1 MKIAIVDDSREYLE
15 ILEREILDLNLFSER
30 DAIRKY
36 DNAESFY
43 EEWKQG
49 RQFDL
54 YILDIEMPGYN
65 GIELGKEIHSHNKDS
80 VIIFVTS
87 HTKFA
92 LEAYDVHAYHYILKS
107 RMPDKLP
114 RILREVLEK
123 LGEQKKEYYVLRGK
137 EYSEK
142 LLLDD
147 IYYINKVKKQAVF
160 YTRHGELEERKNIS
174 DILYELQDK
183 NFTQIDQ
190 GVIIN
195 VAGVSRVLKDS
206 LVMENG
212 DELKISRSNVKRVK
226 QEIGDYWSEHY
237 C

>member
-1 MKIAIVDDSREYLE
+1 MKIAILDDDRDYLD
-15 ILEREILDLNLFSER
+15 ILEREILGLHLLSEKDR
-30 DAIRKY
+30 ISKY

-43 EEWKQG
+43 EEWRQG
-49 RQFDL
+49 KQFDL
-54 YILDIEMPGYN
+54 CILDIEMPGYN
-65 GIELGKEIHSHNKDS
+65 GIELGKEIHRHSEGT
-80 VIIFVTS
+80 VIIYVTS

-92 LEAYDVHAYHYILKS
+92 LEAYDIHAYHYVLKT
-107 RMPDKLP
+107 RMSDKLP
-114 RILREVLEK
+114 RVLREVLEK
-123 LGEQKKEYYVLRGK
+123 LGEQKKEYYILRGK
-137 EYSEK
+137 DYTER

-147 IYYINKVKKQAVF
+147 IYYINKVKKHAVF
-160 YTRHGELEERKNIS
+160 YTRHGEYEERKNIS

-195 VAGVSRVLKDS
+195 TARVIRVLKDS

-226 QEIGDYWSEHY
+226 QEISDYWREHY
-237 C
+237 

>member
-1 MKIAIVDDSREYLE
+1 MKIAVVDDSREYLE
-15 ILEREILDLNLFSER
+15 ILEREILSLNVLGKK
-30 DAIRKY
+30 DNIRKY

-49 RQFDL
+49 KQFDL
-54 YILDIEMPGYN
+54 CILDIEMPGYN
-65 GIELGKEIHSHNKDS
+65 GIELGKEIHEHSENT

-92 LEAYDVHAYHYILKS
+92 LEAYDIHAYHYILKNRLS
-107 RMPDKLP
+107 DKLP

-137 EYSEK
+137 EYMER

-147 IYYINKVKKQAVF
+147 IYYINKVKKHAVF
-160 YTRHGELEERKNIS
+160 YTRHGEYEERKNIS

-195 VAGVSRVLKDS
+195 TARVIRVLKDS